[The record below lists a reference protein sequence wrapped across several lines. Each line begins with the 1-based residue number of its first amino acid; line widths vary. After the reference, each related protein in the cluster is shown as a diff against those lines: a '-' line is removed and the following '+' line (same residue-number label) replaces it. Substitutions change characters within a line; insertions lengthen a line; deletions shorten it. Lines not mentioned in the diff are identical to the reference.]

1 MSNTA
6 YMIMTFGFW
15 EIFVTLLNFLLTLSI
30 PILLEVFLATRQN
43 KWLGLILPILST
55 IADLAL
61 FVLVLLNL
69 VAGTGAVTALLLFG
83 ALALIPPVI
92 LFVTYWL
99 CRRWRARKT
108 AADEMTQMNIQD
120 L

>member
-43 KWLGLILPILST
+43 KWLGLILPILSALST
-55 IADLAL
+55 LAI
-61 FVLVLLNL
+61 FVLLLLNL
-69 VAGTGAVTALLLFG
+69 VGGTNLTPILLLFG
-83 ALALIPPVI
+83 ALALIPAAV
-92 LFVTYWL
+92 LFLTYAL
-99 CRRWRARKT
+99 CRRWLARKT

>member
-6 YMIMTFGFW
+6 NMIMTFGFW

-43 KWLGLILPILST
+43 KWLGLILPIL
-55 IADLAL
+55 IALSALAL
-61 FVLVLLNL
+61 FALLVLNL
-69 VAGTGAVTALLLFG
+69 IGGTGAVTALLLFG
-83 ALALIPPVI
+83 VLALIPAAV
-92 LFVTYWL
+92 LFLTYWL
-99 CRRWRARKT
+99 CRRWLARKT